1 MAFPHIKPPLP
12 ERIEALTSGIAHT
25 EARIAG
31 LTPEQAKGP
40 FGRALRAKL
49 TSLKRSLSS
58 TPNPQK
64 SAKSFDPAKKPL
76 RRPPRAFSGEFFLG
90 RSLALPRFEPFTRA
104 RRLNR

>member
-49 TSLKRSLSS
+49 TSLRRSLKWYEGRGYA
-58 TPNPQK
+58 PRRAAKLDAK
-64 SAKSFDPAKKPL
+64 SAEI
-76 RRPPRAFSGEFFLG
+76 R
-90 RSLALPRFEPFTRA
+90 
-104 RRLNR
+104 